1 MKFEVIRGI
10 YFLIISFLLSMFFN
24 EVEFLGSGFRSFSIL
39 TSVLQMNYF
48 QIRISREWSQNS
60 NYEKPY
66 VRFNK
71 RTGVFYRVIK
81 KPRSE
86 AVWPDHP
93 IKHAPR

>member
-93 IKHAPR
+93 IKHATR